1 MHSTLNAEEW
11 IWVLGWRGFTK
22 KTVVELSLQGYS
34 QGEAFLAD
42 VGKAERG
49 QIVKSLG
56 CMLQGLK
63 SSEMKVAQLC
73 PSLCDPMVYI

>member
-1 MHSTLNAEEW
+1 M
-11 IWVLGWRGFTK
+11 
-22 KTVVELSLQGYS
+22 VELSLQGYS

-56 CMLQGLK
+56 CMLQSLK

>member
-1 MHSTLNAEEW
+1 M
-11 IWVLGWRGFTK
+11 K

-34 QGEAFLAD
+34 QGEALLAD
-42 VGKAERG
+42 VGKAKRG

-63 SSEMKVAQLC
+63 
-73 PSLCDPMVYI
+73 